1 MRVQATITLCLG
13 IVACLYG
20 ASSAVQGTGDPGD
33 VLQKETPIEAPISR
47 ETVQTKPDYR
57 DLRRQLMW
65 DQVEWVEEPLAS
77 SKNDTLDGLIRQL
90 QSLEVPQKPVTQE
103 PNEPVPPAADAAPD
117 FVLPEVPL
125 AGEKSEKTALKNEQV
140 LTLEKIDTAVSPLQL
155 ADVLY
160 RLNYYELAFK
170 SYCTAEGQFAEDEN
184 HTADHQWI
192 LFQKANCLRG
202 IDLDEAIRLYRELI
216 NTFPNSKWAAVASSR
231 LKMIAW
237 SQANPVEGL
246 PGIGTND
253 ADR

>member
-1 MRVQATITLCLG
+1 MRVQTTITLCLG

-20 ASSAVQGTGDPGD
+20 ASPAVQDAGDRAD

-47 ETVQTKPDYR
+47 ETVQTKSDYR

-65 DQVEWVEEPLAS
+65 NQVESVQEPTAS
-77 SKNDTLDGLIRQL
+77 SKNDTLDELICQL
-90 QSLEVPQKPVTQE
+90 RSLEVPQKSVTQE
-103 PNEPVPPAADAAPD
+103 PNEPMPPVADAAPYS
-117 FVLPEVPL
+117 VRPEAPS
-125 AGEKSEKTALKNEQV
+125 AAEKNEKKALKNELI
-140 LTLEKIDTAVSPLQL
+140 LTLEKVDTVVSPLQL

-160 RLNYYELAFK
+160 RQNYYELAFK
-170 SYCTAEGQFAEDEN
+170 SYCAAEGQLAEDEN
-184 HTADHQWI
+184 RTVDHQWI
-192 LFQKANCLRG
+192 LFQKANCLRRS
-202 IDLDEAIRLYRELI
+202 DLDEAIRLYRKLI

-246 PGIGTND
+246 PGVGTND